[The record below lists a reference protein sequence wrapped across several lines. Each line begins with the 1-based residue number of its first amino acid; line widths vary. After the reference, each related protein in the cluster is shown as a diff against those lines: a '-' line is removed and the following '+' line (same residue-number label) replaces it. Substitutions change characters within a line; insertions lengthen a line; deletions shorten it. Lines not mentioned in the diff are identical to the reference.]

1 MIAPMTRFQFVVF
14 HRDVEPFLEALREK
28 GMMEITSTDWVASQ
42 SEHEMFERSENLK
55 RVASAM
61 RAHLKKA
68 KATDFEDVPV
78 CDVACDA
85 DSLSEKWIQSENKI
99 AELKQRVELEHQ
111 ELENVLVWGSFDHS
125 MVDKLA
131 QKGIT
136 LHFYRCSPSDF
147 KAQWAE
153 QYPLEVIHEDGK
165 MRYFVVVSTPEAKA
179 ENISAVPVGE
189 PKHSAS
195 EMEIKIS
202 NLKSE
207 IAQNEALQ
215 YALSQRFVVVADAQA
230 LAQES
235 FELSR
240 AKGSGERYADN
251 KIAVMEGWCVSEN
264 KDELVAFANQ
274 QELYFECEDAKEE
287 HNPPVKLKNSFFAR
301 LFEPVG
307 DLYMN
312 PRYNEL
318 DLTLFFAPF
327 FMIFFGMC
335 LGDAAYGALFVIAII
350 AMWKKIPATYKDF
363 AWLGV
368 FLGFSATLFGLLTGN
383 FAGIE
388 LFKIEAL
395 EPYRKYMLLKD
406 PNVVFN
412 FSIALGGAQVLFGQI
427 LRVFNRIKRGG
438 GFIYGVSTMGWVLL
452 MISSIVAFTTNQS
465 EELWYKATLALS
477 GVLILFFANPRG
489 NIFVSFGAGLYSVYE
504 MATGVIGDLVSY
516 VRLFAIGLAGAIIA
530 QVFNQLAIGL
540 SGDIP
545 VVSWVVMLVI
555 LAIGHGLNIFLSS
568 LGAFVH
574 PVRLTF
580 VEFFKNAEFEGGSRK
595 FEPLKR
601 IFTNRD

>member
-14 HRDVEPFLEALREK
+14 HKDVETFLEALREK
-28 GMMEITSTDWVASQ
+28 GMMEITSTDWIAS
-42 SEHEMFERSENLK
+42 EGEREMFERSESLK
-55 RVASAM
+55 KVASAM

-68 KATDFEDVPV
+68 KTDSVLGDRVGELP
-78 CDVACDA
+78 CDVDA
-85 DSLSEKWIQSENKI
+85 LAQMWSETENSI
-99 AELKQRVELEHQ
+99 SNLKQEIELSHQ

-125 MVDKLA
+125 MVEKLSHR
-131 QKGIT
+131 GIT
-136 LHFYRCSPSDF
+136 LDFYRCSPSDF
-147 KAQWAE
+147 KSEWAE
-153 QYPLEVIHEDGK
+153 QYLLETIHDDGK
-165 MRYFVVVSTPEAKA
+165 MRYFVAVSSPELKA
-179 ENISAVPVGE
+179 ENITAVSVSQ

-195 EMEIKIS
+195 EMESKIA
-202 NLKSE
+202 NLKNE
-207 IAQNEALQ
+207 LLTKEALQ
-215 YALSQRFVVVADAQA
+215 YALSQKHGIIEDEQA
-230 LAQES
+230 LTQEN

-240 AKGSGERYADN
+240 AKNSGTREADN
-251 KIAVMEGWCVSEN
+251 KIVVMEGWCVSEN
-264 KDELVAFANQ
+264 KEELVAFANE

-287 HNPPVKLKNSFFAR
+287 HNPPVKLKNTFFAR

-335 LGDAAYGALFVIAII
+335 LGDAAYGALFIGAIAL
-350 AMWKKIPATYKDF
+350 MWKKIPKAYKDF
-363 AWLGV
+363 AWLGL
-368 FLGFSATLFGLLTGN
+368 FLGFSGMVFGVLTGN

-395 EPYRKYMLLKD
+395 EPYRKYMLLRD
-406 PNVVFN
+406 PNVVFT
-412 FSIALGGAQVLFGQI
+412 FSIALGAVQVLFGQI
-427 LRVFNRIKRGG
+427 LRIFNRIKRGG
-438 GFIYGVSTMGWVLL
+438 GFIYGVSSIGWVML
-452 MISSIVAFTTNQS
+452 MSSSIVVYITGDSQAM
-465 EELWYKATLALS
+465 WYKVVLGIA
-477 GVLILFFANPRG
+477 GVFILFFANPKK
-489 NIFVSFGAGLYSVYE
+489 NVFVSFGAGLYSVYE

-530 QVFNQLAIGL
+530 QVFNQLAVGL

-545 VVSWVVMLVI
+545 VVSWIVMLII
-555 LAIGHGLNIFLSS
+555 LVIGHGLNIFLSS

-595 FEPLKR
+595 FAPLKR